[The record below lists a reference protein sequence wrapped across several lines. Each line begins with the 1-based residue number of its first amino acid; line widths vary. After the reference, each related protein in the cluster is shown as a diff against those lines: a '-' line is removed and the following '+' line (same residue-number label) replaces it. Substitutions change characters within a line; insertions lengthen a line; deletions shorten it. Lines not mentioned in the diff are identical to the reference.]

1 MSTIVVMNLVSV
13 FKNITHEMYF
23 WGFSHFRLHDF
34 SSSKKNC
41 CYSLRKL
48 LWKTDKIP
56 YLHTENMGNF
66 SLHYFNLG
74 ISTTKMK
81 KSYNVHR
88 QPHHFDRS

>member
-23 WGFSHFRLHDF
+23 WGFSRLRLRDL
-34 SSSKKNC
+34 SGSKKIF

-56 YLHTENMGNF
+56 YLHTKNTGNF
-66 SLHYFNLG
+66 SLHYN
-74 ISTTKMK
+74 
-81 KSYNVHR
+81 
-88 QPHHFDRS
+88 